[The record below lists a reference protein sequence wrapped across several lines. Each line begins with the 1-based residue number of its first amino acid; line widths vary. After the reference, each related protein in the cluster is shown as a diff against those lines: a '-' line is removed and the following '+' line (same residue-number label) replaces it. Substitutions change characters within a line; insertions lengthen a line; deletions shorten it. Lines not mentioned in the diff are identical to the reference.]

1 MIFPPQMSDLLA
13 CGLEQVPIKDMR
25 HVWAAGMF
33 ARAMNSSAD
42 GTVRAAADLTADVG
56 ALAGVLAAELEAL
69 GSPAA
74 GGATLAGHEL
84 WLGPEEAEALVA
96 AVRPKLANVR
106 KGLEELLFEVVALQA
121 RGPLHLVPWWHGCGQ
136 HESTQGLQH
145 LRRDRWTALIEG
157 CSPSRRRA
165 GTGLGEPHATA

>member
-1 MIFPPQMSDLLA
+1 
-13 CGLEQVPIKDMR
+13 
-25 HVWAAGMF
+25 MF

-74 GGATLAGHEL
+74 GGGATLAGHEL

-96 AVRPKLANVR
+96 AVRPKQATVR

-121 RGPLHLVPWWHGCGQ
+121 RAPLHSWYPGGRVWWAAWPHRGSSASGG
-136 HESTQGLQH
+136 T
-145 LRRDRWTALIEG
+145 RWAVLTEG
-157 CSPSRRRA
+157 CSPSGRRA
-165 GTGLGEPHATA
+165 GTGPREPHATA

>member
-1 MIFPPQMSDLLA
+1 
-13 CGLEQVPIKDMR
+13 
-25 HVWAAGMF
+25 MF

-74 GGATLAGHEL
+74 GGATLAGHDL

-121 RGPLHLVPWWHGCGQ
+121 RGPLH
-136 HESTQGLQH
+136 
-145 LRRDRWTALIEG
+145 I
-157 CSPSRRRA
+157 
-165 GTGLGEPHATA
+165 